1 MARGKMTA
9 RMTTGGASGLPKHDV
24 PLTSAGHVIRDPQKD
39 RRERFQKLKY
49 QVMKAQE
56 KIEDA
61 LDIIDWCL
69 EEIKILE
76 PKQFLEVKIPHQSSD
91 DEEN

>member
-1 MARGKMTA
+1 MTS
-9 RMTTGGASGLPKHDV
+9 RMTTGGASGLPKHTV
-24 PLTSAGHVIRDPQKD
+24 PLNPDGTVQHDLEKD

-76 PKQFLEVKIPHQSSD
+76 PKQFLEVKTIHQSSD